1 MNVVDCIQGSP
12 EWKAAR
18 CGLLTASRCGD
29 MMARTKTGPGASRGA
44 YLAEL
49 VIERLTG
56 APLDHFV
63 SQAMR
68 DGTERQPEALRL
80 YSFGCLEDISE
91 VGFVLH
97 PAIENFGASPD
108 GLVGAHGLVEIKCP
122 EPKQHLA
129 TLLGEPP
136 RKEYVDQMQAQLAV
150 TGRYWCDFVSY
161 SPLFPPEMQLTRYR
175 FTLDPG
181 HVKALEKLL
190 ARCKAEALK
199 DIVAADFKRAL
210 EWLAAKKQAEMQAE
224 AQAVE
229 ARQQHADPETGEVVE

>member
-1 MNVVDCIQGSP
+1 MNIVDCIQGSP

-18 CGLLTASRCGD
+18 CGRLTASRCGD
-29 MMARTKTGPGASRGA
+29 MMARTKSGPGASRGA

-136 RKEYVDQMQAQLAV
+136 KKEYVDQMMAQMAV

-161 SPLFPPEMQLTRYR
+161 SPLFPPEMQLHKTH
-175 FTLDPG
+175 FTINPDL
-181 HVKALEKLL
+181 VKALE
-190 ARCKAEALK
+190 REALN
-199 DIVAADFKRAL
+199 F
-210 EWLAAKKQAEMQAE
+210 LAELHE
-224 AQAVE
+224 TVTTL
-229 ARQQHADPETGEVVE
+229 RGRYPNGRDPIHTSATGDGAGR